1 MQSIFLAFQSFY
13 LSIFLAS
20 SGSFTVK
27 NDNIHSFFFSLFW
40 LQIMNLPASFAPKQK
55 YTAWTVSTEMVRT
68 AKSRPKKN
76 QSERWDLP
84 KTGFAI

>member
-13 LSIFLAS
+13 LSILLAS

-27 NDNIHSFFFSLFW
+27 NDNIHSFFLQFW
-40 LQIMNLPASFAPKQK
+40 LQILNLPASLQNKNTRVGPFPWKWE
-55 YTAWTVSTEMVRT
+55 TVRT
-68 AKSRPKKN
+68 AKSRPRKN
-76 QSERWDLP
+76 QSEHSDLP